1 MTQFEAENMASS
13 IRKIL
18 TTPFDLS
25 LGSDR
30 DLAYVKEALER
41 KGCRVERNS
50 NLPLTITI
58 SPATKV

>member
-1 MTQFEAENMASS
+1 MTQLEAENMANS

-30 DLAYVKEALER
+30 DLAVVKDALER
-41 KGCRVERNS
+41 KGYKVERNS

-58 SPATKV
+58 SPGTKV